1 MGDGNGS
8 SIVRRERNRRTDGK
22 RPEAQIDLFADWAG
36 IAAVAVVMRQFFRNK
51 KKDRAKV
58 RTKAALMK
66 SAVSFLRYAMIP
78 PFNDG
83 K

>member
-1 MGDGNGS
+1 M
-8 SIVRRERNRRTDGK
+8 
-22 RPEAQIDLFADWAG
+22 
-36 IAAVAVVMRQFFRNK
+36 K

-78 PFNDG
+78 PFSNRNNNRN
-83 K
+83 KKAHVLKAVRTVP

>member
-1 MGDGNGS
+1 M
-8 SIVRRERNRRTDGK
+8 
-22 RPEAQIDLFADWAG
+22 
-36 IAAVAVVMRQFFRNK
+36 K

-78 PFNDG
+78 PF
-83 K
+83 

>member
-1 MGDGNGS
+1 MIGGDGTRRAKHNS
-8 SIVRRERNRRTDGK
+8 S
-22 RPEAQIDLFADWAG
+22 FA
-36 IAAVAVVMRQFFRNK
+36 MK

-78 PFNDG
+78 PF
-83 K
+83 